1 MRISARHG
9 KVQGR
14 ERNFRDGKKRA
25 KAGGIDVL
33 YGLYR
38 RKDATGPSNLV
49 LQSNSSL
56 QEKIPANLIWWF

>member
-1 MRISARHG
+1 MRVSARHG

-14 ERNFRDGKKRA
+14 KRNFRDGKKRA
-25 KAGGIDVL
+25 KAGGINVL
-33 YGLYR
+33 DGIRR
-38 RKDATGPSNLV
+38 RKNATGPSDLV